1 MYRFF
6 FSSFV
11 APTNPGGWQKVI
23 SRLKLDPSDLLS
35 QHTSDLLHAI
45 HEGMTEQKDASR
57 SALLT
62 LLKYEAAIIVP
73 KIVDNLCE
81 LLGNTDLLGVTEEMM
96 EIMYTPQ
103 GQLWHQG
110 LLKE

>member
-1 MYRFF
+1 M
-6 FSSFV
+6 
-11 APTNPGGWQKVI
+11 N
-23 SRLKLDPSDLLS
+23 LDPTDLLS
-35 QHTSDLLHAI
+35 QHTSDLLRAI
-45 HEGMTEQKDASR
+45 YGGITKQRDASR

-62 LLKYEAAIIVP
+62 LLKYGAGLIVP

-81 LLGNTDLLGVTEEMM
+81 LLGNTEVLGVTEEMM